1 MHNARPPWSPPVDT
15 LISPSR
21 LSLVH
26 KSIEMQYNCLRSQRN
41 RRAGLAVPAPF
52 LSDSP
57 VFACFLVT
65 CWTSR
70 SSVCLPRFVTAPQR
84 SRRSLRIFASRIRSR
99 RVSSPTPTSLLA
111 LPHARCGLLR
121 LPSAKTDLTSIVST
135 RSGSLDAPLGP
146 PTPRRTSSPNSLHP
160 LLSSPGKLSTDVGPV
175 EQVEP
180 VEWE

>member
-21 LSLVH
+21 LSLVR

-99 RVSSPTPTSLLA
+99 RVSSPTPSLLA

-135 RSGSLDAPLGP
+135 RSGSLDASLGP
-146 PTPRRTSSPNSLHP
+146 LTPRRTSSPNSPSP
-160 LLSSPGKLSTDVGPV
+160 LIAREAKHGCRTCGASGTR
-175 EQVEP
+175 
-180 VEWE
+180 